1 MKYTDLMESRKD
13 EFEDELTRAVMD
25 TLVLYQAA
33 GVDKTDVN
41 NIIDELK
48 KNEYSVDIESL
59 SEIIEK
65 IGYTV
70 SGNSVV
76 FRDSPEDGLDLEDGE
91 EYDEVDAMA
100 KTATDKRIK

>member
-33 GVDKTDVN
+33 GVDKTNIN

-59 SEIIEK
+59 SELIEK

-70 SGNSVV
+70 SGNNVV
-76 FRDSPEDGLDLEDGE
+76 FRDSPEDELDLEDGE